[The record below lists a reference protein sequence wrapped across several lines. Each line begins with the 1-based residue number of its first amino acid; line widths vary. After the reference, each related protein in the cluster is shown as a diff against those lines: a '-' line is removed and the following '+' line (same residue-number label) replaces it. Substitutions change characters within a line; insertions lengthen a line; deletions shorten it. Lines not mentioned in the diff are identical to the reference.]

1 MTILKMD
8 PAEYS
13 VSAEYLSLMLDVL
26 ARRGVDTEQVLAGTN
41 IESGCWRDPKARI
54 TAQDFERVALRAVNI
69 TARALARLGAWCVND
84 ALFPWFSGVC
94 GDEQCH
100 PR

>member
-26 ARRGVDTEQVLAGTN
+26 ARRGVDTEQVLAGTAL
-41 IESGCWRDPKARI
+41 EAGCWRDPKARI
-54 TAQDFERVALRAVNI
+54 TAPA
-69 TARALARLGAWCVND
+69 
-84 ALFPWFSGVC
+84 
-94 GDEQCH
+94 
-100 PR
+100 